1 MGGNDGR
8 PSRGLALRARCPTLE
23 LGRRWWQ
30 GRRGRTDERE
40 EAGRGNGGDGAG
52 EGEEEEEEGR
62 WEATTGVRCVGSC
75 CALAATVAAAGARA
89 DRRAGGVKGGGAAAA
104 GAVEWAMVWRGGGAV
119 GGDDGRP
126 SRRLALAALRRM
138 RPCGGGG

>member
-62 WEATTGVRCVGSC
+62 WEATTGVRRVGSC

-89 DRRAGGVKGGGAAAA
+89 DRRAGGTTLNHLYIQADRAFGSFTD
-104 GAVEWAMVWRGGGAV
+104 RFSV
-119 GGDDGRP
+119 G
-126 SRRLALAALRRM
+126 LLYIYL
-138 RPCGGGG
+138 